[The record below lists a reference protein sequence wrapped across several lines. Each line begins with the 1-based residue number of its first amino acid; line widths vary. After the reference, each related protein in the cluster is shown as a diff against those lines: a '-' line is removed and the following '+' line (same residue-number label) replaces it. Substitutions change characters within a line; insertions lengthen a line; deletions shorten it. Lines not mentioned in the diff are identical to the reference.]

1 MLCWQD
7 STNSQPSSQSPE
19 MGPQPPCQLNENTE
33 ETAASERQGCSKGV
47 IAQGLIPQLEDEG
60 DNMDPLRWSC
70 HEHP

>member
-1 MLCWQD
+1 
-7 STNSQPSSQSPE
+7 

-47 IAQGLIPQLEDEG
+47 VAQGLIPQLEDEG